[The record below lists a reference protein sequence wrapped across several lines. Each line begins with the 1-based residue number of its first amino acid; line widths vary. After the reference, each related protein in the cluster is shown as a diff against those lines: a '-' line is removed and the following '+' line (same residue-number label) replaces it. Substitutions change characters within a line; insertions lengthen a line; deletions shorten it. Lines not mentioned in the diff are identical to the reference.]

1 LTGNASTA
9 TTLQTA
15 RTINGTSFNGSA
27 NITIPNLVSGS
38 AQITYSGLTGIP
50 AGIVSG
56 SSQIT
61 YSGLTGI
68 PAGIVSGSSQVNA
81 DTITNFDPNVLAYNN
96 SLAVVSGS
104 KVVTIGSTAITLGGT
119 ATTIAGLTSV
129 SSTGFTGALTGNAST
144 ATTLQTARTIGLS
157 GVTATA
163 TSFNGSANIAIPI
176 TAVPTSLLTG
186 IIADA
191 RISGSYTG
199 MGNLT
204 GTGTVSFST
213 FAGNASDTVTTPS
226 FTFTGDT
233 NTGMYSP
240 GADQVGITT
249 GGVGRLTISTTAIS
263 SSLPISATTIDTGQG
278 ATEVHLMNQNVRTTD
293 AVTFA
298 TVNTGHGANELYA
311 MNQNVRTTDSVTF
324 AGITETYALKYKENI
339 FSIEDTLETVLK
351 LRPVKYNIKGEE
363 KVEIGLIAEEVH
375 ELIPELIKY
384 NSENEIDSISYTRL
398 AAVLIGAIK
407 EQQIQI
413 NKLKEQIE
421 INKK

>member
-9 TTLQTA
+9 TTLATA

-27 NITIPNLVSGS
+27 DITIPNLVSGS
-38 AQITYSGLTGIP
+38 SQITYSGLTGIP

-129 SSTGFTGALTGNAST
+129 SSTGFSGSIAST
-144 ATTLQTARTIGLS
+144 N
-157 GVTATA
+157 GV
-163 TSFNGSANIAIPI
+163 
-176 TAVPTSLLTG
+176 
-186 IIADA
+186 
-191 RISGSYTG
+191 ISGSSQVNADTITNFDPNVLAYNNSLAVVSGSAANVKTFLSL
-199 MGNLT
+199 GNVT
-204 GTGTVSFST
+204 NESKATMFS
-213 FAGNASDTVTTPS
+213 SP
-226 FTFTGDT
+226 TFTGT
-233 NTGMYSP
+233 
-240 GADQVGITT
+240 IT
-249 GGVGRLTISTTAIS
+249 A
-263 SSLPISATTIDTGQG
+263 SLVDTGQG

-293 AVTFA
+293 
-298 TVNTGHGANELYA
+298 
-311 MNQNVRTTDSVTF
+311 SVTF
-324 AGITETYALKYKENI
+324 AGITETSALKYKENI
-339 FSIEDTLETVLK
+339 FSIEDTLDTVLK

-375 ELIPELIKY
+375 ELVPELIKY
-384 NSENEIDSISYTRL
+384 NSKNEIDSIYYTRL